1 MSTPLGFYVLELQV
15 PKVYQE
21 NRLYTGR
28 CLECMEWV
36 STTVMY
42 LLHTRLYI
50 ELNVYSD
57 VWIFNAIF
65 VVL

>member
-21 NRLYTGR
+21 NRLCTGR
-28 CLECMEWV
+28 CLECMDCAG
-36 STTVMY
+36 TTVMY

-50 ELNVYSD
+50 ELNAYSD
-57 VWIFNAIF
+57 VWFFNAIF